1 MSLWGWNISQ
11 TNPDSWGGSSLLT
24 NRMFLSNI
32 KCKTFVWIWRLSTS
46 TNRERKKSMLHR
58 FPISENKMI
67 HAKNDEI
74 AARGVSQKCV
84 TFSIDFFLIQIAHI
98 LHHTESF
105 VSKNSTYSFRITRAY
120 KTRLLRVE
128 LRSALT
134 Y

>member
-1 MSLWGWNISQ
+1 
-11 TNPDSWGGSSLLT
+11 
-24 NRMFLSNI
+24 
-32 KCKTFVWIWRLSTS
+32 
-46 TNRERKKSMLHR
+46 MLHR

-105 VSKNSTYSFRITRAY
+105 VSKNSTYSLFRITRAY
-120 KTRLLRVE
+120 KTLLLRVE